1 MVTNIER
8 MHVLLLKRLD
18 DNGRTWLAPV
28 CSTACFSYKHS
39 LQIMHAGQC
48 CVAVDAAA
56 VILPKGNG
64 PSCAKQL
71 QDMKIMG

>member
-1 MVTNIER
+1 MFCCKNSWTIIAVPGWHPCAAQ
-8 MHVLLLKRLD
+8 HVF
-18 DNGRTWLAPV
+18 PIP
-28 CSTACFSYKHS
+28 